1 MNRIPRFVTALGPT
15 VSTIFFLTTLAACQ
29 LNENLRQEDLD
40 NTRFMDVWSTYTH
53 CVASLDLE
61 STQQDSS
68 RLRHLSQMEIGPT
81 KFESSLPSSQT
92 TTRLA
97 VDPKAMSASCTL
109 HAGNIAAMSGRSDI
123 AREMF
128 NTVLREHAQSI
139 YAYYAQ
145 QARTRLI
152 ELGA

>member
-1 MNRIPRFVTALGPT
+1 MSRTTRIAAALG
-15 VSTIFFLTTLAACQ
+15 STIPIIFLLTACQ
-29 LNENLRQEDLD
+29 LSGNLRQEDLD
-40 NTRFMDVWSTYTH
+40 NTRFMDVWLTYTH
-53 CVASLDLE
+53 CVTSFDLE

-68 RLRHLSQMEIGPT
+68 RLRNMSQTETSP
-81 KFESSLPSSQT
+81 KSELPLANSQT

-109 HAGNIAAMSGRSDI
+109 HAGDIAAMSGRADI

-128 NTVLREHAQSI
+128 NAVLTEHAQSI
-139 YAYYAQ
+139 YAYYTQ

>member
-1 MNRIPRFVTALGPT
+1 
-15 VSTIFFLTTLAACQ
+15 
-29 LNENLRQEDLD
+29 
-40 NTRFMDVWSTYTH
+40 
-53 CVASLDLE
+53 
-61 STQQDSS
+61 
-68 RLRHLSQMEIGPT
+68 MEIGPT
-81 KFESSLPSSQT
+81 KFESPLPSSQT